1 METVNYNNK
10 IYFIKKNFNEND
22 KYFNIRIWY
31 IIKQINLK
39 ENKNKSFHDI
49 INISNL
55 HINKIKNGCIYNI

>member
-1 METVNYNNK
+1 MEVVNYNNK

-22 KYFNIRIWY
+22 KFFNIRIWY

-39 ENKNKSFHDI
+39 ENKDKSFHDI

-55 HINKIKNGCIYNI
+55 YINKIKNGCIYNI

>member
-1 METVNYNNK
+1 MEVVNYNNK

-22 KYFNIRIWY
+22 KFFNIRIWY

-39 ENKNKSFHDI
+39 ENKDKSFHDI